1 MVKQKIRRDPKEVFD
16 LIVKEK
22 NKKEIAKEL
31 GLSKTALA
39 NHLERLELSGHIKRE
54 GKYLIKVLQS
64 SYLNPKVTKNRV
76 SKKLNKRGHAFNFK
90 ILFPEEKDLRE
101 KDLVISELKKK
112 KLEEL
117 GFGSYKFNKKKNTIW
132 INKESLTIYS
142 NNSYYSENALH
153 SKFTAIRDIDN
164 LIGDIKRKFNFRGVY
179 GIEVFREHY
188 GLIFNKFA
196 EWCLGK
202 GKKLYVKDKGNKA
215 ILWVDDS
222 RKDDIGLKEFE
233 GKDPMLMNR
242 SDEYFDDVLIT
253 NEGKVDSSFI
263 LNGFEIATKQINQL
277 TMAQVEG
284 SKQLTEYAEQN
295 REHLALI
302 QDYRKESQHSR
313 EESKQNRVLIM
324 ELIKSI
330 NKK

>member
-233 GKDPMLMNR
+233 GK
-242 SDEYFDDVLIT
+242 
-253 NEGKVDSSFI
+253 VDSSFI